1 MKGSFERNKIAKFLS
16 NDSLFRKTDDKGF
29 VYYTHLPSNTMFF
42 QKDNFTLCASNYPGQ
57 LSKMKDI
64 TDTSNTGL
72 INNQELMTAINAIM
86 YKDGLWLVS
95 TEKTFIRGIFAN
107 FMDMKS
113 GKKFDKTNS
122 NVDSLMNGTP
132 DSLSRS
138 DEIITNKLYEKISSI
153 SLNAKMKTGLDLV
166 LQFECMDD
174 NASAYIDKLFNGIIG
189 LAKISS
195 AGKKDK
201 KSAFDKVLNDISVSR
216 YDNTVLIS
224 ARINSGNIKDFRNSN
239 LFLKN

>member
-1 MKGSFERNKIAKFLS
+1 
-16 NDSLFRKTDDKGF
+16 
-29 VYYTHLPSNTMFF
+29 
-42 QKDNFTLCASNYPGQ
+42 
-57 LSKMKDI
+57 
-64 TDTSNTGL
+64 
-72 INNQELMTAINAIM
+72 
-86 YKDGLWLVS
+86 
-95 TEKTFIRGIFAN
+95 
-107 FMDMKS
+107 MDMKS

-122 NVDSLMNGTP
+122 NVDSLMNSAP
-132 DSLSRS
+132 DSLSKS

-153 SLNAKMKTGLDLV
+153 SLNAKMKTGMDLV
-166 LQFECMDD
+166 LQFECMDAD
-174 NASAYIDKLFNGIIG
+174 ASAYIDKLFNGIIG